1 MAKSQIDLSQNF
13 YNDNQIGSNSIS
25 QSKISD
31 KGKEIKEEQNVKQG
45 NEKERKTESGENL
58 TMLFGGIFQEN
69 LWTWVQE
76 NASDR
81 SGFKEWN
88 NIFLYIIIYR
98 HDQNEL
104 LFANEALYVFF
115 CVGGV
120 VCLCL

>member
-31 KGKEIKEEQNVKQG
+31 KGKEIKKEQNVKQG

-58 TMLFGGIFQEN
+58 TMLFGGIFPEN

-76 NASDR
+76 NVSDR
-81 SGFKEWN
+81 SGFKE
-88 NIFLYIIIYR
+88 
-98 HDQNEL
+98 
-104 LFANEALYVFF
+104 
-115 CVGGV
+115 
-120 VCLCL
+120 